1 MQLTAQ
7 LLQRALHSL
16 RIRGCQ
22 HIFIINSHTHT
33 GTVLLSLSFTQ
44 TCAHTLTPTNTP
56 RHTPTTHTHT
66 PTQTVMA
73 GKMTALLSHSARLWG
88 YAKLMQDSH
97 DVLVFAHTARL
108 LKPSRLQ
115 TLVLPCG
122 QLGNRLWQ
130 TLSHNLGRHFYGQFH
145 DEPDKSFAPNISKL
159 DGEAFW
165 IDTQQQI

>member
-1 MQLTAQ
+1 MSAHIYHKFPHTH
-7 LLQRALHSL
+7 RHSL
-16 RIRGCQ
+16 AFSVFHTNVCT
-22 HIFIINSHTHT
+22 HTHT
-33 GTVLLSLSFTQ
+33 DKHTQ
-44 TCAHTLTPTNTP
+44 THT
-56 RHTPTTHTHT
+56 HYTHT